1 MCAFHGKLHNRQ
13 DSCSSTVASSS
24 SAALTEANLEARD
37 FRLEFAQETL
47 QSFKD
52 GRDRSRSPSRTLVD
66 VLKFR
71 IEAQKENIRCKNE
84 TIETQ
89 KRRISSLEFDVG
101 LKDKII
107 CMKEELTD
115 KMMAIIR
122 DR

>member
-1 MCAFHGKLHNRQ
+1 M
-13 DSCSSTVASSS
+13 
-24 SAALTEANLEARD
+24 AANGPAELTEANLEARD
-37 FRLEFAQETL
+37 FRLEFAHETL

-66 VLKFR
+66 ILKFT

-101 LKDKII
+101 LKDGII
-107 CMKEELTD
+107 RMKEELTD